1 VEPSFIAGSAAI
13 LCASVISAVLFVL
26 GLRGL
31 SHPRTSSKGL
41 WMIGIGLG
49 VLLLATV
56 WTGGFDV
63 LLFFMAAALGGSAGA
78 IFGEKTASRSAA
90 ILIAAS
96 IGFGGFAAACVAG
109 ATLRD
114 QLSFTSDVFSAQV
127 VGYGAITITRIGLSL
142 AILSGMMAMGAA
154 VAFCSQLQAAIT
166 NAPPPNFFPSW
177 GAMVFGAFSL
187 IAGILFALRP
197 PGAGVYLVL
206 ALFSFLFGLYLGQS
220 IRAETPIVLSLLNFA
235 TGLAVLSSGFA
246 LPHNGLL
253 MAGAIVA
260 SSSLVFAQILC
271 RGMGLSL
278 AEILRGAIRGDRL
291 DAGSDAAA
299 GRVKTTSAEEVAMV
313 LDGVRRVVLVP
324 GYGLA
329 LSQGQHTLRD
339 LANLLRDRGAS
350 VDYAIHPV
358 AGCMPGQMNLLLT
371 EADVPYEEMK
381 EAEVIEPSLGQ
392 TDVALVV
399 GACDIVNPE
408 ARTNPKSP
416 LAGLESLSV
425 GRAETVVVLKR
436 STGPGLSGAANP
448 LFAAENTLMLLGD
461 AKKSLQELVRA
472 VKENGK

>member
-1 VEPSFIAGSAAI
+1 MEPSFIAGSTAI
-13 LCASVISAVLFVL
+13 LWASAIAAVLFVL

-31 SHPRTSSKGL
+31 SHPRTAFRGL
-41 WMIGIGLG
+41 WMITIGLG
-49 VLLLATV
+49 ILTFATI

-78 IFGEKTASRSAA
+78 IFGEKANLRSAS

-109 ATLRD
+109 AALRD
-114 QLSFTSDVFSAQV
+114 QMSFASDPFTAQV
-127 VGYGAITITRIGLSL
+127 IGYGTIAITRIGVSL
-142 AILSGMMAMGAA
+142 GILFGMMALGAA
-154 VAFCSQLQAAIT
+154 ASLCSILQAEIAHR
-166 NAPPPNFFPSW
+166 PRPDLFPAW
-177 GAMVFGAFSL
+177 GVKAFGVGAL
-187 IAGILFALRP
+187 LAGILFAIRP

-206 ALFSFLFGLYLGQS
+206 AVFAFLFGLYLGQS
-220 IRAETPIVLSLLNFA
+220 IRAETPVTLALLNFG
-235 TGLAVLSSGFA
+235 TGAGVLSAGFA

-253 MAGAIVA
+253 MAGAITA
-260 SSSLVFAQILC
+260 SASLVFAQVLC
-271 RGMGLSL
+271 RGMGLRLSDVL
-278 AEILRGAIRGDRL
+278 GNAFRGDGR
-291 DAGSDAAA
+291 DGAEEGSA
-299 GRVKTTSAEEVAMV
+299 RPIRTTSAEEVAMV
-313 LDGVRRVVLVP
+313 LDGARRVVLVP

-381 EAEVIEPSLGQ
+381 EAEVIESGLAQ

-408 ARTNPKSP
+408 ARNDPKSP

-436 STGPGLSGAANP
+436 TTGPGFSGASNP
-448 LFAAENTLMLLGD
+448 LFSAENTLMLLGD